1 MLYPNLLS
9 ISKHLCGET
18 KRNAIKIN
26 SEVAKGDFKATRSL
40 LNGRKHEIWQGDMDE
55 LQGDMDELVNIAT
68 GDCASEEVVNALKS
82 IESMGASISTRILY
96 RQ

>member
-55 LQGDMDELVNIAT
+55 LVNIAT
-68 GDCASEEVVNALKS
+68 GDCVSEEVVNALKS
-82 IESMGASISTRILY
+82 IESMGASVSTRILY

>member
-1 MLYPNLLS
+1 M
-9 ISKHLCGET
+9 KFG
-18 KRNAIKIN
+18 K
-26 SEVAKGDFKATRSL
+26 
-40 LNGRKHEIWQGDMDE
+40 DMDE